1 MSRRLLKELRD
12 CLEGAVLTALTGF
25 GLSLLLLTA
34 LFGQADMARVA
45 AVCAVAALATCVLAV
60 LPVRIIVPL
69 LIAGIALSVLGVLN
83 VGPLAGTMQ
92 PLRVFQLYPD
102 LLSAARHRNGHLLR
116 GGAA

>member
-45 AVCAVAALATCVLAV
+45 AVCAIAALATCVLAV

-69 LIAGIALSVLGVLN
+69 LIAGIALSGVGGRL
-83 VGPLAGTMQ
+83 
-92 PLRVFQLYPD
+92 F
-102 LLSAARHRNGHLLR
+102 HLFFSR
-116 GGAA
+116 CGCSSSIRICCPRPCRPTACS

>member
-1 MSRRLLKELRD
+1 MSRRLLNELRD

-25 GLSLLLLTA
+25 GRSLLLLTA

-69 LIAGIALSVLGVLN
+69 LIAGIALLVIAIGLIVAGVFML
-83 VGPLAGTMQ
+83 LAFVVYMTAYI
-92 PLRVFQLYPD
+92 R
-102 LLSAARHRNGHLLR
+102 LLIELKREQKEQRS
-116 GGAA
+116 